1 VRASLQR
8 LCYQAAGMLRSMRT
22 RVGPHLTRGTLPR
35 GGLALWQRL
44 RRIPV
49 DDWLIALLSVTAAFY
64 ALRSANFFLRMNA
77 ALHFDDGYVTSIGER
92 LLAGHLLPYVDAA
105 SHRGPVMY
113 WLAALAQA
121 LGGRTEWYGVR
132 ALTSLAFLT
141 SAGGLWLAATLARRR
156 FAGAV
161 GALSFVFI
169 GMVLL
174 ELQTVF
180 GLVGEAI
187 ATPWLVAS
195 FALGSWALGREQ
207 PFAKRCALLGGAGAL
222 AALAGLTK
230 QTYLPVVGPLGLWAV
245 AVALSEPATSRFRR
259 WAGLA
264 ALVAGWLLPLALVVL
279 LYAAK
284 GELGTFYYWFYRYNV
299 DVYMAPYEGARV
311 IKTLYRWAR
320 DNGYLSFS
328 LIVVFASVAGQHLG
342 PVLGSLRQL
351 PQAYARRGF
360 ELTVLLQALLALA
373 ISFSTLRF
381 WPQYFLPPV
390 PWFSL
395 LIGLSLE
402 QPVGQSPYAPDSGRR
417 PWAGLLVSILL
428 FGSFAVA
435 MLEQQLFALQQERDK
450 GAWGNGRPER
460 ACDNIDRLAPAGAP
474 IFIWG
479 FDGDIYVT
487 CRRPSASRY
496 VYASLVAG
504 QVPPDWRAH
513 PEWSARDSVQTLLGE
528 FEAVQPPL
536 ILDSPARLHGIS
548 ITQIPQLN
556 AYLEEHYCDT
566 GSFRSNDG
574 RTMEAWQRLDL
585 CRKPAA
591 AAARPVTLPA
601 GGPENPTP

>member
-1 VRASLQR
+1 
-8 LCYQAAGMLRSMRT
+8 MLRSMRT
-22 RVGPHLTRGTLPR
+22 QAGPRPTRGISS
-35 GGLALWQRL
+35 GVGLALGQRL

-49 DDWLIALLSVTAAFY
+49 DAWLVALLSVTAAYY

-92 LLAGHLLPYVDAA
+92 LLDGHLLPYVDAA

-113 WLAALAQA
+113 WLAALAQV
-121 LGGRTEWYGVR
+121 LGGRMEWYGVR
-132 ALTSLAFLT
+132 ALTGLAFLT
-141 SAGGLWLAATLARRR
+141 SAGGIWLASTLARRR
-156 FAGAV
+156 FVGAAA
-161 GALSFVFI
+161 ALSFVFI

-187 ATPWLVAS
+187 STPWLVSS
-195 FALGSWALGREQ
+195 FALTSWALSREQ
-207 PFAKRCALLGGAGAL
+207 PLVKRCALLGGAGVL

-245 AVALSEPATSRFRR
+245 AVALSEPATSRARR
-259 WAGLA
+259 WAGVG
-264 ALVAGWLLPLALVVL
+264 ALVAGWLLPIVLVVL

-299 DVYMAPYEGARV
+299 DVYMAPYAGSRV
-311 IKTLYRWAR
+311 IKTLYNWAR

-328 LIVVFASVAGQHLG
+328 LIVVLTSVAAQHLG

-373 ISFSTLRF
+373 IGLSTLRF

-390 PWFSL
+390 PWFAL

-402 QPVGQSPYAPDSGRR
+402 QPVGQGPYVVPSGRR
-417 PWAGLLVSILL
+417 PWAGLLVSTLL
-428 FGSFAVA
+428 FGGFAVA
-435 MLEQQLFALQQERDK
+435 MIEQSLFALQHARDK
-450 GAWGNGRPER
+450 GQWGNARPER
-460 ACDNIDRLAPAGAP
+460 ACENIDRLAPAGAP

-487 CRRPSASRY
+487 CKRHPASRY

-504 QVPPDWRAH
+504 QVPPDWRPH
-513 PEWSARDSVQTLLGE
+513 PEWSARDSVQILLGE
-528 FEAVQPPL
+528 FESVKPPL
-536 ILDSPARLHGIS
+536 ILDSPARLHGVS
-548 ITQIPQLN
+548 ITQIEPLD
-556 AYLEEHYCDT
+556 AYLHSHYCASD
-566 GSFRSNDG
+566 SFRSNDG
-574 RTMEAWQRLDL
+574 RPMQAWQRLDL
-585 CRKPAA
+585 CPAPTAAPASAKP
-591 AAARPVTLPA
+591 PVTEPA

>member
-1 VRASLQR
+1 VQASVQR

-22 RVGPHLTRGTLPR
+22 QAGPRPTRGILS
-35 GGLALWQRL
+35 GGRLALWQRV

-49 DDWLIALLSVTAAFY
+49 DSWLIALMSVTAAYY
-64 ALRSANFFLRMNA
+64 ALRSANFFLRMNS

-92 LLAGHLLPYVDAA
+92 LLDGQLLPYVDAA

-113 WLAALAQA
+113 WLAALAQV
-121 LGGRTEWYGVR
+121 LGGRMEWYGVR
-132 ALTSLAFLT
+132 ALTGLAFLT
-141 SAGGLWLAATLARRR
+141 SAGGIWLAATLARRR

-161 GALSFVFI
+161 AALSFVFVS
-169 GMVLL
+169 MVLL

-180 GLVGEAI
+180 GLVGEAM
-187 ATPWLVAS
+187 ATPWLVSS
-195 FALGSWALGREQ
+195 FALTSWALSREQ

-222 AALAGLTK
+222 AALSGLTK
-230 QTYLPVVGPLGLWAV
+230 QTYLPVAGPLGLWAV
-245 AVALSEPATSRFRR
+245 AVALSEPATSRARR
-259 WAGLA
+259 WAGVG

-284 GELGTFYYWFYRYNV
+284 GELGSFYYWFYRYNV
-299 DVYMAPYEGARV
+299 DVYMAPFEGTKV
-311 IKTLYRWAR
+311 MKTMYRWAT
-320 DNGYLSFS
+320 DNGYLSLS
-328 LIVVFASVAGQHLG
+328 LVVVLTSMAGQHLG
-342 PVLGSLRQL
+342 PLLGSLRQL

-360 ELTVLLQALLALA
+360 ELTVLLQALLALL

-390 PWFSL
+390 PWFAL
-395 LIGLSLE
+395 MIGLGLE
-402 QPVGQSPYAPDSGRR
+402 QSVGQSPHSAPSERR
-417 PWAGLLVSILL
+417 SWAGLLISTLL

-435 MLEQQLFALQQERDK
+435 MIEQSLFAMQRGRDT
-450 GAWGNGRPER
+450 GGWGDARPEN
-460 ACDNIDRLAPAGAP
+460 ACTNIDRLAPAGAP

-487 CRRPSASRY
+487 CRRHAASRY

-513 PEWSARDSVQTLLGE
+513 REWSARDSVQTLLGE
-528 FEAVQPPL
+528 FETVKPPL
-536 ILDSPARLHGIS
+536 ILDSPARLHGVS
-548 ITQIPQLN
+548 ITQIPELD
-556 AYLEEHYCDT
+556 AYLRTHYCDR

-574 RTMEAWQRLDL
+574 RAMQAWQRLEL
-585 CRKPAA
+585 CPAPPSA
-591 AAARPVTLPA
+591 APPRVTHPA